1 MQAQMLKQSKRMQ
14 IFQEADTEFVVT
26 HSQRT
31 PVSAML
37 LERLLELEIIDTSRQ
52 RVAMLAM
59 AGISHGPF
67 PYLKDNLVIRYIDS
81 EAACELFELMDPSS
95 YQSQRYMAAPST
107 ILHKGVRL
115 ICAGSWV
122 NEVVPLYSA
131 ILQGVSHPNV
141 YRAVYIDAPHYA
153 DDFLTNHIAFA
164 LRLRNMDI
172 YNHDLLIHL
181 SKVVAGS
188 LWGHWGHS
196 TVYGEPAV
204 YKVLVKWLLYSTS
217 FGIYIGFDRG
227 HGMAAAGHQSHA
239 QASVSGMQI
248 HMSYRPFNV
257 GEKLNPV
264 FIPWIMRTLWDE
276 PEIRQNDGLR
286 IELRRLVALFDKWM
300 PETKAGKELK
310 YRLEPVRAALQF

>member
-1 MQAQMLKQSKRMQ
+1 MIFPLPKAQMLKQSKRMQ

-217 FGIYIGFDRG
+217 CT
-227 HGMAAAGHQSHA
+227 SV
-239 QASVSGMQI
+239 VSGMQI